1 MTFQLKIVLFC
12 VFATVGLGGT
22 FSTPEFL
29 WLASAHTEMYAV
41 CFIVLS
47 MFVTVFVLIFSGLE
61 ERRHYSSF
69 FGMVSDIYKQVFAVS
84 LLAFC
89 ILPFLAMNAFG
100 LPSPSSESAPYSV
113 DDANITLTDRG
124 NNARYRYVYDYR
136 VSVPSDRIAVD
147 VSFYSQDGL
156 PNLDRGETIE
166 GVSATVRTEHG
177 RFGLIYR
184 HHICPDENVWEAGCV
199 VAYSFP

>member
-47 MFVTVFVLIFSGLE
+47 MFVTVFVLIFRPWRGGIIH
-61 ERRHYSSF
+61 R

-89 ILPFLAMNAFG
+89 ILPFLAKCFWVAFALMS
-100 LPSPSSESAPYSV
+100 LPRTAWMMPISLSLIAGIMPVIAMCM
-113 DDANITLTDRG
+113 IT
-124 NNARYRYVYDYR
+124 
-136 VSVPSDRIAVD
+136 
-147 VSFYSQDGL
+147 
-156 PNLDRGETIE
+156 
-166 GVSATVRTEHG
+166 VSAS
-177 RFGLIYR
+177 I
-184 HHICPDENVWEAGCV
+184 
-199 VAYSFP
+199 